1 MIRYFEDFAVG
12 SVEHCGTHVVL
23 RADVLDFASKYDP
36 QSYHLDDEAAAN
48 SLFGRLS
55 ASGWHTAAMTMRN
68 MVDHWKATGAT
79 ESSLCG
85 VGTDEMRWLKP
96 VYPDDVLRFESEV
109 LEKKELRSKPDTGL
123 VKAHWRVFNQED
135 EPVYTVKVLAMFR
148 RRPSGE
154 AAV

>member
-12 SVEHCGTHVVL
+12 SIEDCGTHRVL

-55 ASGWHTAAMTMRN
+55 ASGWHTAAMTMRK
-68 MVDHWKATGAT
+68 MVDHWEATGAM

-123 VKAHWRVFNQED
+123 VQAHWRVFNQEN
-135 EPVYTVKVLAMFR
+135 EPVYTVKVMAMFR
-148 RRPSGE
+148 RRPAE
-154 AAV
+154 A